1 MSMGNQ
7 VSTLFRP
14 PAAALAID
22 QLWRFDQEP
31 LSRLPL
37 EGALSFLLAKWDLVI
52 TQYANWLFNWIKD
65 SKIIQ
70 LVVWISNSL
79 CSISYASGFVAS
91 KLENAAVIGMKA
103 KRSCGSCF
111 TFKDELSLTQ
121 QIFHNTGS

>member
-37 EGALSFLLAKWDLVI
+37 EGAFSFLLAKWDLVI
-52 TQYANWLFNWIKD
+52 TQYDNWLFNWIRD

-79 CSISYASGFVAS
+79 CSISYASGFVAN
-91 KLENAAVIGMKA
+91 KLENAAVIGMKV

-111 TFKDELSLTQ
+111 TFKDELSLT
-121 QIFHNTGS
+121 